1 LLVLFCGK
9 IVRFFREN
17 ALFKLNELSIYGLV
31 FFSWLTSPH
40 PHHQRRL
47 TDEWTSQDPLG
58 DADTLATSSNALS
71 IQIAEQQRTKT
82 TAR

>member
-17 ALFKLNELSIYGLV
+17 ALFKLNELSIYGTYSY
-31 FFSWLTSPH
+31 FFPRLTS

-58 DADTLATSSNALS
+58 DADTLATSSDALS

-82 TAR
+82 TTR